1 MKKLSVSAAADH
13 LKRISQTSFEKAI
26 AELIW
31 NALDADA
38 TKIDVF
44 CSTNELGIEKIKV
57 VDNGIGIPVNI
68 AEKSFSQIG
77 NSWKKTCSQTQNGR
91 MIHGQKGEGR
101 FKAFALGNKVE
112 WKTIFK
118 GDDTKNYSYSISSSV
133 SSLDNT
139 DLYPVKEEHNANTGT
154 TVEIYNLD
162 SRIQGANI
170 ENLIKGLTVIF
181 ASYLYSYSG
190 ISIYVNGT
198 KLDPFEE
205 VLKQTEIQLELDD
218 TDKHTLKIIEWKNI
232 SEKSVLL
239 CKSNGAIL
247 DTYNL
252 KKQIRSLGYSFSAYL
267 CSPIL
272 DKLNDENRLDLIELD
287 QNGIRLL
294 NLSINKIN
302 DFFKEKRDAELSE
315 KVSRW
320 KEDGIYPYIKEAETA
335 TEIAEK
341 ELFDIIAVNVEE
353 KLPKFKTYD
362 NLSKKFTFTLLSK
375 ALQDNP
381 SAIQKILTEVLSL
394 SPKDQDALANLLEKT
409 TLPSIIRSAKIVSDR
424 LNFITGL
431 EELLFEHK
439 KSFLE
444 RDQLHKILEK
454 ESWIFGEEY
463 HLSVSEK
470 RLSDVL
476 EKNLGLL
483 GERQDRNSDG
493 SVDKDR
499 IDLMLSRAIEV
510 RPTEFDYLVV
520 ELKRPSK
527 KIDSEVISQ
536 IERYATKV
544 ANDSRFDKSKTKWKF
559 LAISNEFD
567 DVAELKA
574 NSNSLPKGQILSS
587 GNIQIWIFK
596 WSEIIGTAKAR
607 LNFYREQL
615 NYEADETSMRKY
627 LQDTYS
633 KYLPDTFKNE
643 SK

>member
-13 LKRISQTSFEKAI
+13 LKRISQTSFEKAV

-44 CSTNELGIEKIKV
+44 CSTNELGIENIKV
-57 VDNGIGIPVNI
+57 VDNGVGIPVNI
-68 AEKSFSQIG
+68 AEKSFSQVG
-77 NSWKKTCSQTQNGR
+77 NSWKKNCLQTQNGR
-91 MIHGQKGEGR
+91 IIHGQKGEGR

-118 GDDTKNYSYSISSSV
+118 ANDTKKYSYSISSSV
-133 SSLDNT
+133 SSLDHT
-139 DLYPVKEEHNANTGT
+139 DFYPVKEEHNANTGT

-162 SRIQGANI
+162 SRIQGAKI

-181 ASYLYSYSG
+181 SSYLYSYSG
-190 ISIYVNGT
+190 ISIYVNGI

-205 VLKQTEIQLELDD
+205 VLNQTEIQLELED

-272 DKLNDENRLDLIELD
+272 DNLNDENRLDLIELD

-302 DFFKEKRDAELSE
+302 DFFKEKRNAELSE
-315 KVSRW
+315 KVNKW
-320 KEDGIYPYIKEAETA
+320 KEDGIYPYIKEAKTA

-381 SAIQKILTEVLSL
+381 SAIKKILTEVLSL

-476 EKNLGLL
+476 ENNLGIL
-483 GERQDRNSDG
+483 GERQDINSDG

-510 RPTEFDYLVV
+510 RPAEFDYLVV